1 MPAPAQRFLRSG
13 TPGKSALPALRTR
26 AETASHSGLDLISR
40 YPWAVSPF
48 SPIEATMMRTLCRA
62 LVLCLSALIPL
73 AAGAVDL
80 KDIKARGELRHL
92 GIRYANFVTG
102 DGDGFDVELVR
113 GFARQ
118 IGVRY
123 QLVYSDF
130 YSVIRDLLGKDV
142 VRKGAQVT
150 LTGEFPV
157 KGDMIATG
165 FTMLPWREKILTYS
179 APTFPSQVLLVAR
192 ADSPLQPIKGGDD
205 VAKDITET
213 KALIAKRSLL
223 GMEKTCIDPANY
235 GLKDKGLDL
244 RAYTKSSNLN
254 EIVPALLNA
263 EADLTLLDVPDAI
276 LDLRKWAGKIKVLGP
291 ISEEQKLAAAF
302 PKEAVELRD
311 AFDAYLL
318 KIKADGSYDKL
329 VDKYYPGIRSYCPT
343 FFAARK
349 PAK

>member
-1 MPAPAQRFLRSG
+1 MQ
-13 TPGKSALPALRTR
+13 
-26 AETASHSGLDLISR
+26 
-40 YPWAVSPF
+40 
-48 SPIEATMMRTLCRA
+48 TLFRA
-62 LVLCLSALIPL
+62 LVLCLSALVSFAVG
-73 AAGAVDL
+73 AADL

-102 DGDGFDVELVR
+102 NGDGFDVDIVR
-113 GFARQ
+113 GFAQ
-118 IGVRY
+118 HLGVRY

-142 VRKGAQVT
+142 VRKGAQVS
-150 LTGEFPV
+150 LTGDFPV

-165 FTMLPWREKILTYS
+165 FTMLPWREKVLIYS

-192 ADSPLQPIKGGDD
+192 ADSSLQPIRGSADL
-205 VAKDITET
+205 AKDITET
-213 KALIAKRSLL
+213 KSLIGKRSLL

-254 EIVPALLNA
+254 EIVPALLNG
-263 EADLTLLDVPDAI
+263 ESDLTLLDVPDAI

-302 PKEAVELRD
+302 PKESLELRD

-318 KIKADGSYDKL
+318 KIKADGTYDKL
-329 VDKYYPGIRSYCPT
+329 VDKYYPGIRSYFPDS
-343 FFAARK
+343 FAARK
-349 PAK
+349 PAR

>member
-1 MPAPAQRFLRSG
+1 MRNLLLALAIGL
-13 TPGKSALPALRTR
+13 SAL
-26 AETASHSGLDLISR
+26 
-40 YPWAVSPF
+40 
-48 SPIEATMMRTLCRA
+48 
-62 LVLCLSALIPL
+62 LCLSAS
-73 AAGAVDL
+73 AADL

-113 GFARQ
+113 GFAQ
-118 IGVRY
+118 HIGVRY
-123 QLVYSDF
+123 KLVYSDF
-130 YSVIRDLLGKDV
+130 YNVIRDLLGKDV
-142 VRKGAQVT
+142 VRKGAQVS
-150 LTGEFPV
+150 LAGDFPV

-165 FTMLPWREKILTYS
+165 FTVLPWREKVLIYS

-192 ADSPLQPIKGGDD
+192 ADASLQPIRGSDNL
-205 VAKDITET
+205 AKDITET
-213 KALIAKRSLL
+213 KALIGKRSLL

-244 RAYTKSSNLN
+244 RAYTRSSNLN
-254 EIVPALLNA
+254 EIVPALLNG
-263 EADLTLLDVPDAI
+263 ESDLTLLDVPDAI

-302 PKEAVELRD
+302 PKESAELRD

-329 VDKYYPGIRSYCPT
+329 VDKHYPGIRSYFPE

-349 PAK
+349 SAN